1 MSTETPPPDR
11 PHRPVLV
18 GANPGLQLF
27 DAQGECTGYV
37 SVWRVDW
44 SRSHGTG
51 TALVLWQ
58 PTGVRVLSSTLPLAR
73 WLTEDFTRHFP
84 ELDGLDW
91 PQPQYEQTPV
101 ETTIDLAQGLSA
113 RAGDVEVRLAQVLD
127 VRSVA
132 TGDFPLGG
140 VPHTLRLVLGPCQQG
155 QLSIAGRQLGG
166 QVRRSGTTQRPSSSA
181 FLAEAEVWSRR
192 P

>member
-1 MSTETPPPDR
+1 MSTEHPRQDR

-44 SRSHGTG
+44 SRGHGTG

-58 PTGVRVLSSTLPLAR
+58 PAGVRVLSSNLELAR
-73 WLTEDFTRHFP
+73 WLAEDFTRHFP

-91 PQPQYEQTPV
+91 PQPQYEQVPV
-101 ETTIDLAQGLSA
+101 EAVIDLAQGLYA
-113 RAGDVEVRLAQVLD
+113 RAGEIEVRLSEVLD
-127 VRSVA
+127 VRTVA
-132 TGDFPLGG
+132 TDDFPLGAG
-140 VPHTLRLVLGPCQQG
+140 SHTLRLVLGPCAQG
-155 QLSIAGRQLGG
+155 QVNIAGRLLGG
-166 QVRRSGTTQRPSSSA
+166 QVRRSGTPERPSSSA
-181 FLAEAEVWSRR
+181 FLAEAEVWSSRR
-192 P
+192 